1 LKASTTKEREREI
14 ESDQTR
20 PPATTAAECLSANLA
35 CRFCVFIYL
44 NLSFV
49 AAETK
54 MLPPAEKT
62 PVVILQWTQK
72 ALKRNNGITTN
83 GGTNTEM
90 DVISMVKTCLEAG
103 NIVVLPNA
111 AQDVLLLTA
120 TQQSLEAQA
129 ERCQLIKE
137 RYIVSNN
144 HHHNNKTN
152 KNGGGGGGGRRRGG
166 GEMIM
171 DHFQVRNRLQFSRK
185 KARNNSKN
193 ENQTV
198 VAAENNDDNRDSFGI
213 FTVHERSHL
222 VWELLDQISVFD
234 KPLLHD
240 LLVEG
245 PTNNKHSKTHNNN
258 NNNNNNKIEEDAGLR
273 FLLQSY
279 QWIDVMAPLHI
290 DKEKVKVQK
299 HTWYPLWQMMPPVD
313 EIQDYYGPSIAY
325 YFAWMGCL
333 GQWTSVL
340 GIFGL
345 SAYLFRTYRGDTQDE
360 DEYTPFYG
368 VFCFVWAILF
378 LRYWD
383 REEHRLAYRW
393 GTMKLTNVIED
404 RAETDYSASYNED
417 DGAGHRR
424 PEFRGYHRISP
435 ITGLPETYYPP
446 SRRKVQYLISA
457 AVTTAM
463 LAVAF
468 CLMILSLNLQGD
480 IRPRPNHH
488 PFYYP
493 RLARLAEPGQWFDAQ
508 SKWKC
513 YLPVVIHA
521 AGIIT
526 LNTIYRRIARRLT
539 DWENHRTQDAYD
551 NSFILKRFLF
561 EAFDCYI
568 VLFYLAFC
576 ECNVEKLNV
585 ELVAIFNIDSFR
597 RLGTEVL
604 IPMIRQWRGST
615 GNDAC
620 HPHDLH
626 LFEYE
631 QFDDYTEILIQFG
644 YVTLFASAYPLASL
658 LMSAAIWLE
667 IRSDCYKLTYLCQK
681 PVAERVPHIG
691 MWKLL
696 LQNMVWLSCLTNCM
710 LFGFTSDQ
718 MMHYMPNM
726 YFRDDKGYTHLVQD
740 RGWIAIIII
749 FLLERVLI
757 YLGLALHVMIPKMP
771 EDLMIQIQR
780 RQFLLCSMCKTSK
793 EKKG

>member
-1 LKASTTKEREREI
+1 
-14 ESDQTR
+14 
-20 PPATTAAECLSANLA
+20 
-35 CRFCVFIYL
+35 
-44 NLSFV
+44 
-49 AAETK
+49 

-72 ALKRNNGITTN
+72 ALKHNNVTAATTAT
-83 GGTNTEM
+83 GGGNHAEM
-90 DVISMVKTCLEAG
+90 DIISMVKTCLEAG
-103 NIVVLPNA
+103 NIVVLPNT

-137 RYIVSNN
+137 RYIASNN
-144 HHHNNKTN
+144 NNN
-152 KNGGGGGGGRRRGG
+152 NNNAKNNAAGGGGGG
-166 GEMIM
+166 EVIM

-185 KARNNSKN
+185 KNKN
-193 ENQTV
+193 WNQTTNQIRNGTA
-198 VAAENNDDNRDSFGI
+198 VAADNDNRDSFGI

-222 VWELLDQISVFD
+222 VWEILDQISVFD
-234 KPLLHD
+234 KSDLYD

-245 PTNNKHSKTHNNN
+245 PNNNNKNNNKHNNKNKNKHKNNNNNHNNN
-258 NNNNNNKIEEDAGLR
+258 NNNNNNNHHHKIEEDAGLR
-273 FLLQSY
+273 FLLQSH

-290 DKEKVKVQK
+290 DEEKIKVRK

-333 GQWTSVL
+333 GRWTGVL

-368 VFCFVWAILF
+368 VLCFVWAILF

-404 RAETDYSASYNED
+404 RAETDYSASYDYND
-417 DGAGHRR
+417 NDGAGHRR
-424 PEFRGYHRISP
+424 PEFRGYHRLSP

-446 SRRKVQYLISA
+446 SRRKVQYLVSA
-457 AVTTAM
+457 AVTTAV

-488 PFYYP
+488 PFYFP

-521 AGIIT
+521 AGIIA

-604 IPMIRQWRGST
+604 IPMIQQWRGSNE
-615 GNDAC
+615 NDAC

-658 LMSAAIWLE
+658 LMSGAIWLE

-718 MMHYMPNM
+718 MMHYMPDM

-740 RGWIAIIII
+740 RGWMAIIII
-749 FLLERVLI
+749 FLLERLLI

-771 EDLMIQIQR
+771 EDLMIKMQR
-780 RQFLLCSMCKTSK
+780 RQFLLCSMCKKSK